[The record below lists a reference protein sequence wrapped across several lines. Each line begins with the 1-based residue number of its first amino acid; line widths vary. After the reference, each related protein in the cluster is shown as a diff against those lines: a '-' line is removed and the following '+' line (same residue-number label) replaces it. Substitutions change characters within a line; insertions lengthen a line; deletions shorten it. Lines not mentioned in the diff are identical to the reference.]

1 MTIASTSKLAAL
13 RIATIYALLAGS
25 WILFSDSLI
34 EALFTEPAQLVRASI
49 IKGWLFVAVTSA
61 LVFVLVHRL
70 GQQLLTGQ
78 RKQGELRSERRR
90 ATQLLES
97 IADSSEDA
105 IFAKDLAGRYILFN
119 RAAGAFVGK
128 QPDDVLGKTDAAI
141 FPPEQAAM
149 LAKIGE
155 EIVRDG
161 QATTHEE
168 RLATAQGER
177 VFLAT
182 KAPLRDASGAIIG
195 HFGIARDVTE
205 YNRALADVRQLTD
218 DLHATLHAIPD
229 LLFELDANGRYI
241 KLEATAEQLLA
252 APVKEMLGHTV
263 SEVLPA
269 EAATTV
275 MAAIASARTH
285 GSDYGRTI
293 SLPLPGGLH
302 HFELSVACKQKAS
315 DGTGHFIVLSRDIT
329 ARREAE
335 LELRRNIDELERFNS
350 AAVGRELQMIDLKK
364 QINELHRETGRP
376 PAFDLGFTEVSS
388 HERHA
393 G

>member
-1 MTIASTSKLAAL
+1 MTNASTSKLAAL

-34 EALFTEPAQLVRASI
+34 ETLFTEPAQLVRVSI

-70 GQQLLTGQ
+70 GEQLLNEH
-78 RKQGELRSERRR
+78 RKQGQLRSERRR

-97 IADSSEDA
+97 IADSSGDA

-128 QPDDVLGKTDAAI
+128 QPVEVLGNTDAAL

-149 LAKIGE
+149 LAKVGE
-155 EIVRDG
+155 EIVSGG

-168 RLATAQGER
+168 KLSTAQGER
-177 VFLAT
+177 IFLVT
-182 KAPLRDASGAIIG
+182 KAPLRDPAGTIIG
-195 HFGIARDVTE
+195 HFGIARDITE
-205 YNRALADVRQLTD
+205 YNRALADVRNLTD
-218 DLHATLHAIPD
+218 DLQATLHAIPD
-229 LLFELDANGRYI
+229 LLFELDADGRYI
-241 KLEATAEQLLA
+241 KLAATAEQLLA

-263 SEVLPA
+263 AEVLPGD
-269 EAATTV
+269 AAATV
-275 MAAIASARTH
+275 MAAIASAREH

-302 HFELSVACKQKAS
+302 HFELSVACKQEGKN
-315 DGTGHFIVLSRDIT
+315 GTGHFVVLSRDIT

-335 LELRRNIDELERFNS
+335 LELRRNIEELERFNS
-350 AAVGRELQMIDLKK
+350 AAVGRELQMIDLKR
-364 QINELHRETGRP
+364 QINELHREAGRP
-376 PAFDLGFTEVSS
+376 PAFNLEFANAINQD
-388 HERHA
+388 RRD
-393 G
+393 